1 MAKLKE
7 AIPIS
12 ANMIWPRVRLVSLM
26 QPTILNPMLK
36 EKQCDFKVREII
48 VQSRQLLNRQ

>member
-12 ANMIWPRVRLVSLM
+12 ANIIWPRVRLASLM
-26 QPTILNPMLK
+26 QPTILNPMLLENK
-36 EKQCDFKVREII
+36 LI
-48 VQSRQLLNRQ
+48 